1 VIGAWVGKKG
11 GACRDGKPLGC
22 SPQRKSL
29 AGLGEA
35 FFFFYPISS
44 EYQIERINRPNMI
57 EGIRV

>member
-1 VIGAWVGKKG
+1 VGKKG

-35 FFFFYPISS
+35 FFFLYPISS

-57 EGIRV
+57 EDIKM